1 MGRGQNV
8 NINRSLLEI
17 DSNLHGQLRGV
28 QDFSGESNQKV
39 SADVAAR
46 AGELELEVEP
56 EDMTELLQSR
66 DKMVTDEE

>member
-56 EDMTELLQSR
+56 EDMTELLPH